1 MIRAAA
7 IAFLLCLNA
16 APAAWAGGETC
27 NVADDIAGT
36 PAALP
41 HVAEGLKPGK
51 SLAILGVGSATMF
64 GPEAAMAPGTI
75 SSQALGGPEVTTQPQ
90 LFTQAA
96 SKLSFP
102 LLMADALRNAVSGS
116 DVKVSV
122 RGGRSLLAADTLA
135 LLKTE
140 VASRKYNLVLWQIGT
155 VDAVRNLPPG
165 EFSQVLLEGIEAVHE
180 AGADLVLIDP
190 QYSRFLQ
197 TNTNLEPYT
206 QALSQAASMPGV
218 VLFRRFD
225 LMRAW
230 VNEGQL
236 DLERTPK
243 ADRKRA
249 VEALHACLGRYL
261 SRLVLESSRS

>member
-1 MIRAAA
+1 M
-7 IAFLLCLNA
+7 
-16 APAAWAGGETC
+16 
-27 NVADDIAGT
+27 
-36 PAALP
+36 
-41 HVAEGLKPGK
+41 
-51 SLAILGVGSATMF
+51 
-64 GPEAAMAPGTI
+64 
-75 SSQALGGPEVTTQPQ
+75 
-90 LFTQAA
+90 
-96 SKLSFP
+96 
-102 LLMADALRNAVSGS
+102 
-116 DVKVSV
+116 
-122 RGGRSLLAADTLA
+122 
-135 LLKTE
+135 
-140 VASRKYNLVLWQIGT
+140 
-155 VDAVRNLPPG
+155 
-165 EFSQVLLEGIEAVHE
+165 
-180 AGADLVLIDP
+180 LIDP

-206 QALSQAASMPGV
+206 QALLQAASMPGV